1 MSVDAV
7 LFDLGQVLVRWD
19 PWLPF
24 RGRHAEAD
32 VRRFFDDVDFA
43 AFNHRQ
49 DAGRPWAEAR
59 AALEASHPGHVPLL
73 DAYVEHF
80 AEAVPGPVEGAD
92 ALVDD
97 LRAAGVRVLGLTN
110 WSAETFHV
118 APRTAPVVG
127 RLEDVLVSGREGLAK
142 PDPRIFELATRRFRL
157 DPARTL
163 FTDDSPVNVEAGARA
178 GFRTA
183 LFTSHDALRGTLR
196 ALGVDLP
203 AGRPGAGAADGVD
216 PPRP

>member
-1 MSVDAV
+1 MTVDAV

-24 RGRHAEAD
+24 RGRHPEAD
-32 VRRFFDDVDFA
+32 VRRFFDEVDFA

-59 AALEASHPGHVPLL
+59 AELEATHPQHVGLL
-73 DAYVEHF
+73 DVYVEHF

-118 APRTAPVVG
+118 APTTAPVVG

-142 PDPRIFELATRRFRL
+142 PDPRIFGLATRRFGL

-163 FTDDSPVNVEAGARA
+163 FTDDAPVNVDAAARA
-178 GFRTA
+178 GFRTE

-196 ALGVDLP
+196 ALGVEVP
-203 AGRPGAGAADGVD
+203 ASPRAPGT
-216 PPRP
+216 